1 MQANLQR
8 FLQLALNVNTGRYPS
23 LADFLYALKRSQAR
37 AQDGQSESEPLGM
50 RDAVRILTVHASK
63 GLEAPIVFLIDMKTS
78 AERTPTNYWLI
89 DWHPDDSAPAHVSWV
104 STGERIGA
112 WRSERR
118 KVARA
123 LDEQEHFNKCY
134 VAMTRARQ
142 MLVVSAAQE
151 LGDEDDAADKNAEK
165 PASPA
170 KNGLFEQL
178 LHAVQSLDPV
188 ASGVLPD
195 QPQLWSSHAAQWR
208 EACSAHVD
216 IAVKDE
222 WVNTAAATTAVNVYS
237 DIEADEAALNRQ
249 MPMVPLAQ
257 DNHALTLGSVLHQA
271 LEWFSQPNPPHEL
284 NDEWLSEHYAI
295 SLSEAQQVRQWC
307 ETIVHQPQW
316 RAWFDPTQYD
326 EAHNE
331 MSLMTADGQI
341 KRMDRWVREGSTISV
356 LDYKSGWDAVALM
369 AYEQQLR
376 EYVTL
381 MQDIYPECAVRGY
394 LLRVDGVAHEVR

>member
-1 MQANLQR
+1 MA
-8 FLQLALNVNTGRYPS
+8 
-23 LADFLYALKRSQAR
+23 
-37 AQDGQSESEPLGM
+37 PL
-50 RDAVRILTVHASK
+50 
-63 GLEAPIVFLIDMKTS
+63 
-78 AERTPTNYWLI
+78 
-89 DWHPDDSAPAHVSWV
+89 
-104 STGERIGA
+104 
-112 WRSERR
+112 
-118 KVARA
+118 
-123 LDEQEHFNKCY
+123 
-134 VAMTRARQ
+134 
-142 MLVVSAAQE
+142 E
-151 LGDEDDAADKNAEK
+151 L
-165 PASPA
+165 
-170 KNGLFEQL
+170 
-178 LHAVQSLDPV
+178 
-188 ASGVLPD
+188 
-195 QPQLWSSHAAQWR
+195 
-208 EACSAHVD
+208 
-216 IAVKDE
+216 
-222 WVNTAAATTAVNVYS
+222 
-237 DIEADEAALNRQ
+237 
-249 MPMVPLAQ
+249 

-316 RAWFDPTQYD
+316 RVWFDPTQYD

-381 MQDIYPECAVRGY
+381 MQDIYPECAVSGY